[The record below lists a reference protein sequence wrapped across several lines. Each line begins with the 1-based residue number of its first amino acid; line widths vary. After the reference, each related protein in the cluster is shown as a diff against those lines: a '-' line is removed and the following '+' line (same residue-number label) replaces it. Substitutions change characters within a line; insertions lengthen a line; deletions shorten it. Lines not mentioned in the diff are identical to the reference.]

1 MASTSHGTA
10 VLVPDVVMRGGAS
23 SGWDGPDPTATYAA
37 AVAGWLSQY
46 KARTRDDY
54 KRVLGMFDTWCRATG
69 RHPFTLTRGE
79 IQAWTQELERR
90 GLMPSTQ
97 SHYIIVVQSFYR
109 YAHEEEFLERN
120 PAAKVRRP
128 VFDDSNV
135 ARSFMSRSEAARFI
149 AASEKTRPPFRARD
163 HALACVLV
171 LNGLRVSEVCNLNIE
186 TMSHVRGHQTIVVN
200 GKGGKVATAPLAP
213 LTYWALVNYIGD
225 RTSGPVF
232 LGQQGERLCAAI
244 VRRRVVAIAK
254 AANISKHLTPHSAR
268 RTFITGALDAG
279 VPMRDVQ
286 IAARHADPRTTSRYD
301 QRRESLDRH
310 PTYVLGGFLAD

>member
-171 LNGLRVSEVCNLNIE
+171 
-186 TMSHVRGHQTIVVN
+186 
-200 GKGGKVATAPLAP
+200 ATAPLAP